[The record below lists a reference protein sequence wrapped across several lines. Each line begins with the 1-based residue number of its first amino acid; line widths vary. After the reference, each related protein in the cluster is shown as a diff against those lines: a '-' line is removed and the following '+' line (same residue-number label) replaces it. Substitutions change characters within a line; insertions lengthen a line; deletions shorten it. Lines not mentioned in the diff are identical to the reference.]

1 VRAGRTNHPGAVDI
15 CRLERLDEGLPRLLR
30 TGVARGRARAAERH
44 LLPALRRAH
53 RSLGRGHGFFARLRC
68 RLFSAAAPR
77 LTVGPGPGGCKIHNA
92 QFPMDIVY
100 RLFASEGV
108 ATWYSKGRDFHHL
121 DTNPA
126 SMMNMPRPPRLLA
139 SACLAC
145 GLAAAAAF
153 PQPLVPHRLGLA
165 LRARGARVRSGAAA
179 CVGPVCTLP
188 AGGRSRAHAGREPPA
203 GHGVRPRAVEALW
216 YSMVVLLAVGWC
228 PLPGVVAR
236 SAGCQALIQARPQR
250 AAAASVPFSARRA
263 R

>member
-68 RLFSAAAPR
+68 RLCSAAAPR

-126 SMMNMPRPPRLLA
+126 KHDEHAA
-139 SACLAC
+139 SA
-145 GLAAAAAF
+145 AASGERLSGVW
-153 PQPLVPHRLGLA
+153 PGGGRGVP
-165 LRARGARVRSGAAA
+165 AAA
-179 CVGPVCTLP
+179 CAAS
-188 AGGRSRAHAGREPPA
+188 AGAGSARPGRSRALRRGGMRRACVHAPRWRPLA
-203 GHGVRPRAVEALW
+203 GPRGARA
-216 YSMVVLLAVGWC
+216 ACG
-228 PLPGVVAR
+228 PR
-236 SAGCQALIQARPQR
+236 SAAPRCRSPL
-250 AAAASVPFSARRA
+250 V
-263 R
+263 